1 MESGRQEVMS
11 GTQIGF
17 IIFGCL
23 MTMLVLRVPIGIAMF
38 LAGGGGYLYLTGGET
53 GPLLNTLKNLAYAR
67 LSNYDLVVIPLFLLM
82 GQFATHGGLSRSLF
96 SFVSAF
102 IGHRKGGIAMAA
114 IGACAGFGAICGSS
128 LATAATM
135 GQVALPELK
144 RYRYSGSLATGA
156 LAAGGTLGIMIPPS
170 VPLVIYAIL
179 TQESIGKLFMAAV
192 LPGVIAMLGYMLV
205 VQIVVTMNPAAGPAG
220 PRIAWPER
228 IRSLLQVLPV
238 LLVFVVVIVGIYGG
252 WANPTEAASIGA
264 ASCGIL
270 AFMSGNMRW
279 EQIEKTLLGTAMATA
294 MIYLVLLGADMMNS
308 ALAVSQMP
316 VELAEWVKT
325 SGMSPI
331 LVMVMIL
338 VIYVLLG
345 CVMDA
350 LAMILLTIP
359 IFYPIVMGL
368 DYFGLPPVD
377 KSIWFGILALMVVEI
392 GLVHPPVGMNVYV
405 INRLAGD
412 VPLMETFKGVIP
424 FLLSDLIRI
433 TLLLFF
439 PIISLY
445 LVNTFGG

>member
-1 MESGRQEVMS
+1 MS
-11 GTQIGF
+11 GTQVGF
-17 IIFGCL
+17 VIFGFL
-23 MTMLVLRVPIGIAMF
+23 LTLLVLRVPIGVAMF
-38 LAGGGGYLYLTGGET
+38 IAGGGGYLYLTGGET
-53 GPLLNTLKNLAYAR
+53 GPLLNSLKNLAYAR

-96 SFVSAF
+96 RFVSAF

-144 RYRYSGSLATGA
+144 RYGYSGSLATGA

-179 TQESIGKLFMAAV
+179 TQESIGKLFMAAI
-192 LPGVIAMLGYMLV
+192 LPGIIAMLGYMLV
-205 VQIVVTMNPAAGPAG
+205 VQIVVSLNPAAGPAG
-220 PRIAWPER
+220 PRIPWPER
-228 IRSLLQVLPV
+228 IRCLLQVLPV

-264 ASCGIL
+264 ACCGIL
-270 AFMSGNMRW
+270 AFLSGNMGR
-279 EQIEKTLLGTAMATA
+279 EQVEKTLLGTAMATA
-294 MIYLVLLGADMMNS
+294 MIYLVLLGADMMNT

-316 VELAEWVKT
+316 VELAEWVKG
-325 SGMSPI
+325 SGMSPL
-331 LVMVMIL
+331 LVMGMIL
-338 VIYVLLG
+338 LIYVLLG

-359 IFYPIVMGL
+359 IFYPMIMGL
-368 DYFGLPPVD
+368 DFFGLPQVD

-392 GLVHPPVGMNVYV
+392 GLVHPPVGMNVFI
-405 INRLAGD
+405 INRLAKD
-412 VPLMETFKGVIP
+412 VPLTETFKGVIP
-424 FLLSDLIRI
+424 FLVSDFIRI
-433 TLLLFF
+433 AFLLYF

-445 LVNTFGG
+445 LVHTFQH